1 MNRFIQLRG
10 NLKLWRAT
18 TPDYPV
24 GCKRILIT
32 SDWYPTL
39 RRKNVDLVPGAVTE
53 LSEDSVIGPDGRSH
67 PVDAIVF
74 GTGFSATEF
83 LAPMKVVG
91 REGRRLAEDAWAY
104 GAEAYLGIAVPGF
117 PNMFLLYGPNT
128 NHGTGSAVELLEGQ
142 AKYAVQAV
150 DAIATGKAERLEVR
164 HEVHEAFVRE
174 MNERLAASVWVGCS
188 NWYITAEGRVTNNWP
203 GSQTE
208 YKRRT
213 RTLALADYS
222 TTGSGTPPTGTSAT
236 GSPAESAAS

>member
-1 MNRFIQLRG
+1 MNRFVQLRG
-10 NLKLWRAT
+10 NLKLWKAT
-18 TPDYPV
+18 TPDSPV

-39 RRKNVDLVPGAVTE
+39 RRKNVELVSGAIAEVT
-53 LSEDSVIGPDGRSH
+53 EDSVVGPDGRSH
-67 PVDAIVF
+67 PADAIVF

-174 MNERLAASVWVGCS
+174 MNERLAGSVWVGCS
-188 NWYITAEGRVTNNWP
+188 NWYVTAEGRVTNNWP

-222 TTGSGTPPTGTSAT
+222 TTGSGTPPTGTWAT